1 MVAAGAL
8 CLGGAVIG
16 RRWIGILASTV
27 MLLAMIDLTVSRIV
41 APVLWAGALV
51 AAAVLLGLGLR
62 RDGAVRPDSTPVHA
76 AAVPGVAALGTGAAA
91 VPGAAVQGVA
101 VPGVAV
107 PGVAAQGTA
116 GTVPAPRS
124 ALIRHPRL
132 PSARKSAPIRRHAWL
147 PRSVMVAAALAYPA
161 TAWLVLGHGDGA
173 GSHPGAAAVPGHH
186 GAATLTAALP
196 LAAVVMLVAALLGL
210 GLLAIRD
217 RRALPAAEAGG
228 MAAMLLA
235 MLAGHG

>member
-27 MLLAMIDLTVSRIV
+27 MLLTMIDLTVSRIV
-41 APVLWAGALV
+41 APVLWAGALA

-62 RDGAVRPDSTPVHA
+62 RDGAVLPDSPPVHA
-76 AAVPGVAALGTGAAA
+76 ATVPGAA
-91 VPGAAVQGVA
+91 VPGAA
-101 VPGVAV
+101 
-107 PGVAAQGTA
+107 
-116 GTVPAPRS
+116 GTVPAPGS

-132 PSARKSAPIRRHAWL
+132 LSARKSAPIRRHAWL
-147 PRSVMVAAALAYPA
+147 PRAVMVAAALAYPA

-173 GSHPGAAAVPGHH
+173 GSPPGAAAVPGHH
-186 GAATLTAALP
+186 GAETLTAALP

-210 GLLAIRD
+210 GMLAIRD

>member
-41 APVLWAGALV
+41 APVLWAGALI

-76 AAVPGVAALGTGAAA
+76 AAVPGVAVPGPA
-91 VPGAAVQGVA
+91 VPGAAVQG
-101 VPGVAV
+101 PGPAGPAAG
-107 PGVAAQGTA
+107 PGPGAA
-116 GTVPAPRS
+116 GTVPAPGS

-132 PSARKSAPIRRHAWL
+132 PSARKSAPIRRYAWL

-173 GSHPGAAAVPGHH
+173 GSSPGAAAVPGHH

-210 GLLAIRD
+210 GMLAIRD
-217 RRALPAAEAGG
+217 RRALSAAEAGG